1 MSHQLGNSNCS
12 GEPYPRVANVKTA
25 TSQTDPLLLPFLR
38 ATDEREEEIILASLI
53 AEHVEP
59 LVKQIIKH
67 KLQFYVGSSAGDV
80 GIEDV
85 FFETRL
91 NLLKRLRRLKKDPNG
106 SVANLHSYVA
116 TATRHACDE
125 YLRRKYPRRRHLKD
139 QIRYQLNT
147 DDRFSLVETAE
158 RRWIAGLTSRNER
171 EPCSSQVELQTRV
184 EQSLAET
191 DVRSLT
197 LAELLFEILSS
208 CGQPLELDC
217 LTDVIAR
224 LWDIEDHSDESLESD
239 EEGYVSAQDLVARS
253 TPDTFLE
260 YHRRL
265 EQVWSE
271 ICQLPRRQRVA
282 LLLNLRNP
290 QRINVIT
297 LFPITKIATFEQ
309 IAEILE
315 IPQAEFEQ
323 VWSQLPLD
331 DARIG
336 ELLGATRQQV
346 INLRRNAR
354 DRLIRRTRATNKEQ
368 DR

>member
-1 MSHQLGNSNCS
+1 MK
-12 GEPYPRVANVKTA
+12 PV

-38 ATDEREEEIILASLI
+38 ATDEREEEIILGSLI
-53 AEHVEP
+53 SEHVEP

-80 GIEDV
+80 EIEEV

-91 NLLKRLRRLKKDPNG
+91 NLLKRLRRLKKDSNG
-106 SVANLHSYVA
+106 SVSNLHSYVA
-116 TATRHACDE
+116 GATRHACDE
-125 YLRRKYPRRRHLKD
+125 YLRRKNPRRRHLKD
-139 QIRYQLNT
+139 QIRYQLNA

-158 RRWIAGLTSRNER
+158 RRWIAGLTCWNER
-171 EPCSSQVELQTRV
+171 EACASQVELQRRV
-184 EQSLAET
+184 EQSLENT

-197 LAELLFEILSS
+197 LAQLMFEILSG
-208 CGQPLELDC
+208 CGEPLELDR

-224 LWDIEDHSDESLESD
+224 LWDIEDHSQESIQSD
-239 EEGYVSAQDLVARS
+239 EIGYVADQDLVARS

-260 YHRRL
+260 YHRLL

-297 LFPITKIATFEQ
+297 LFPITQIATFEQ

-315 IPQAEFEQ
+315 IPLPEFEQ

-331 DARIG
+331 DASIG

-354 DRLIRRTRATNKEQ
+354 DRLLRRTRATNKDQ
-368 DR
+368 DH